1 MSAKTEKPGTKPVS
15 DEKPHCAGTASTGAE
30 IAEDS
35 LDTVVGGISRRGP
48 RMS

>member
-1 MSAKTEKPGTKPVS
+1 MAAKNEKPETKPVS
-15 DEKPHCAGTASTGAE
+15 DEKLDRDAAAAAGTE
-30 IAEDS
+30 IAEDA

>member
-1 MSAKTEKPGTKPVS
+1 MTSKAEQKPVS
-15 DEKPHCAGTASTGAE
+15 DEKPDKVPAEAE
-30 IAEDS
+30 IADEK